1 VLATVVAV
9 TVALP
14 LVTTLA
20 GASYSTEVL
29 VCLLSKPGPANVH
42 ETPLPD
48 GSLATVALIVT
59 LCPCPIVCEL
69 PPPKLT
75 EIFGGGVLA
84 APPHPVSI
92 AVSRYATPTHP
103 NISLLNI
110 RSCSCIFEL
119 TPREFASAS
128 CVTGAFAFLASL
140 VPS

>member
-1 VLATVVAV
+1 MVVLATAAAV
-9 TVALP
+9 IVTLP

-29 VCLLSKPGPANVH
+29 VCLLSEPGPANAH

-48 GSLATVALIVT
+48 GSLATVAVIIT
-59 LCPCPIVCEL
+59 LCPCPIVSEL
-69 PPPKLT
+69 PPLKLT

-103 NISLLNI
+103 IN
-110 RSCSCIFEL
+110 
-119 TPREFASAS
+119 
-128 CVTGAFAFLASL
+128 SL
-140 VPS
+140 VDTR